1 MRPKGRPEA
10 GWRGVYSNAPNTVA
24 TGPYPKAS
32 AARDATSPTHH
43 VLFTGAIAAMHLPMQ
58 LALIVLLALF
68 TTSTVAAEGPY
79 DEAADARLEVQR
91 ALSAATAAKTSV
103 LIVFGAN
110 WCADCKIL
118 DMTMKQDPTAA
129 LVARKFRVVKVDVG
143 RFERNVDLA
152 NAYGVPLKS
161 GIPAI
166 AIVSPGNEVLY
177 ATRAGELADARRMG
191 DAGIHEFF
199 RRAAASVTPRS

>member
-1 MRPKGRPEA
+1 
-10 GWRGVYSNAPNTVA
+10 
-24 TGPYPKAS
+24 
-32 AARDATSPTHH
+32 
-43 VLFTGAIAAMHLPMQ
+43 MHLPMKF
-58 LALIVLLALF
+58 ALIVLLALF
-68 TTSTVAAEGPY
+68 TTSADAAEGPC
-79 DEAADARLEVQR
+79 DEAADAKLEVQR
-91 ALSAATAAKTSV
+91 ALSAATAAGTSV

-118 DMTMKQDPTAA
+118 DMTMQQDPTAA

-152 NAYGVPLKS
+152 SAYGVPLKS

-166 AIVSPGNEVLY
+166 AIVSPRNEVLY

-199 RRAAASVTPRS
+199 RRAAGFVGPGS